1 MLNRLKLNSEFSRNV
16 LTLMTGTT
24 IAQAIPIAISPIL
37 TRIYTPK
44 DFGIFALYIS
54 ISSIFATIATGRY
67 ELAIMLPKKDED
79 AINIVV
85 LSIILSLVIS
95 LLTFIIVFFFNSQIT
110 AILGN
115 EEIKNW
121 LYFIPLTV
129 LLTGI
134 YQAFNYW
141 SNRKKQYRRLVS
153 SKVIQSTTTATTNL
167 SLGFSGLGSNGL
179 IFGGILGQAIATSV
193 LIKMVL
199 AKDKAKFKYT
209 NKLKVF
215 ALAKKYK
222 KLPFLSLP
230 NALIDA
236 IRVSGINI
244 LMTTFYSVTVLGQF
258 SLAWKMIQVPMG
270 IVGASLAQVFFQKV
284 ATTDSTHLMHLTQ
297 NLISKSIL
305 VAMPIFLIIYFFAT
319 DIFIIV
325 FGKEWVIAGEIAS
338 ILTPWLFLNFLTSP
352 LGNIFIVLN
361 KQEIVLGV
369 SVLYM
374 LLPLSIL
381 WFFHNLDFLLV
392 LKIITYT
399 MSLILIA
406 YIALVFIY
414 IKKEN
419 KNDL

>member
-1 MLNRLKLNSEFSRNV
+1 
-16 LTLMTGTT
+16 MTGTT